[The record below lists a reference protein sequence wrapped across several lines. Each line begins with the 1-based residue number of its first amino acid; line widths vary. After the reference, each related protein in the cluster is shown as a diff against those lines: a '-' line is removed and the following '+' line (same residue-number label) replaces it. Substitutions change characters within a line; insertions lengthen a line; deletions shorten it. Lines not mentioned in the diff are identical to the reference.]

1 MVSREDSIRSIG
13 RSKAAVDNGF
23 SRIGRTL
30 SREDPSA
37 AWLQAAT
44 GRALA
49 LCDAVILLCREYHAV
64 ESASLAR
71 AVIQLAC
78 DMRWVAS
85 GADGERLEILER
97 TGEEGDWGAL
107 WSAETLRSRLAA
119 ASFPPDAV
127 EEWCKTSVR
136 LCAGHLSGG
145 AAGLPWAHAFPDTR
159 PRLSADEAMDAAS
172 RALREAVRA
181 LELRWP
187 GAFVLEEAR
196 E

>member
-1 MVSREDSIRSIG
+1 MASKEDAIRSIG

-30 SREDPSA
+30 SREDPAA

-49 LCDAVILLCREYHAV
+49 LCDAVILLCREHHAV

-85 GADGERLEILER
+85 EEGPTRLQALER
-97 TGEEGDWGAL
+97 SGQEGDWGAL
-107 WSAETLRSRLAA
+107 WSAAALRSRLAA
-119 ASFPPDAV
+119 AGFPEDAV
-127 EEWCKTSVR
+127 EDWCKTSAR
-136 LCAGHLSGG
+136 LCVGHLSGG

-159 PRLSADEAMDAAS
+159 PRLSVDEALDAAAG
-172 RALREAVRA
+172 ALREAIRA
-181 LELRWP
+181 LERRWP
-187 GAFVLEEAR
+187 GSFVLEEAR